1 MHQWDQAVRPK
12 TQNVFSKEASGFI
25 CPQGSHGGGGDGGG
39 TQPIS
44 ENDLSEET
52 LSGDT
57 RSVDDVS

>member
-1 MHQWDQAVRPK
+1 MSPGKPW
-12 TQNVFSKEASGFI
+12 
-25 CPQGSHGGGGDGGG
+25 GGGDGGG